1 MFSFEVC
8 NQHFWKNI
16 GLLHLWGGGWKWGLR
31 GPHPIF
37 TTPPGGSINFYYS
50 NGWTCYEKII
60 FITTLL
66 KTREYESGFA
76 AYIDLRYDTISLFP
90 VSSICDS
97 MIYNTI
103 NSSYQ
108 RCIQFLILKTL
119 GLFLGPRYKCL
130 VLLESSNTNC
140 HIRKF
145 SSFNS
150 SQTTADFWET

>member
-1 MFSFEVC
+1 MHPTVYLFFSAVWWFVLSWDKSVFSFEVC
-8 NQHFWKNI
+8 NQHFWKNN
-16 GLLHLWGGGWKWGLR
+16 GLLHLLGGWKWGLR

-97 MIYNTI
+97 MTYDTI

-119 GLFLGPRYKCL
+119 GLFLGHFVNAL
-130 VLLESSNTNC
+130 
-140 HIRKF
+140 F
-145 SSFNS
+145 S
-150 SQTTADFWET
+150 